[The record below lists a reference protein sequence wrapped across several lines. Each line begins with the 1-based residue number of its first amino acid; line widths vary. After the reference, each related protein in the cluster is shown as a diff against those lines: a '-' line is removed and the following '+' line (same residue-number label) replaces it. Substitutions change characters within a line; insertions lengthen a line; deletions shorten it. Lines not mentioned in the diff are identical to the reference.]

1 MNRKSKIEKLLSEGL
16 SSQTLLNLTD
26 KNIDSLYSRLVNE
39 DEEKHVKV
47 SSETPNIK
55 TVVDKLKTQ
64 GVDNIE
70 ITEDEKDLDNKKK
83 NPKFVKNKKQVK
95 DKVNKL
101 VENSYT
107 NFTSKKD
114 ILEMITSKLEENEET
129 EINEKKI
136 PEFMT
141 YDSIKADAP
150 TKTPTK
156 VPTKPT
162 TSPGVKPRTP
172 YNPGP
177 GRNPKP
183 KAMGEDKKVK

>member
-1 MNRKSKIEKLLSEGL
+1 MNRKTKIEKLISEGI
-16 SSQTLLNLTD
+16 SMETLINFTD
-26 KNIDSLYSRLVNE
+26 KNINSLYSRVVSE
-39 DEEKHVKV
+39 QETKDVKL
-47 SSETPNIK
+47 SSDTPNIK

-64 GVDNIE
+64 GVDDIE
-70 ITEDEKDLDNKKK
+70 ITETDLVVKKK
-83 NPKFVKNKKQVK
+83 KPTFVKNKKQVK
-95 DKVNKL
+95 DVVNKL
-101 VENSYT
+101 VETKYT

-114 ILEMITSKLEENEET
+114 ILEMISSKLGET
-129 EINEKKI
+129 KETDINEKKI

-141 YDSIKADAP
+141 YDSITADAP

-162 TSPGVKPRTP
+162 TSPGVRPKTP

-177 GRNPKP
+177 GKNPKP

>member
-1 MNRKSKIEKLLSEGL
+1 MNRKTKVEKLISEGL
-16 SSQTLLNLTD
+16 SVNTLINLSD
-26 KNIDSLYSRLVNE
+26 KNINSLYSRIVVSE
-39 DEEKHVKV
+39 QEKKVVKI
-47 SSETPNIK
+47 SSKTPNIK

-64 GVDNIE
+64 GVDDIE
-70 ITEDEKDLDNKKK
+70 ITETDLVVKKK
-83 NPKFVKNKKQVK
+83 KPTFVKNKKQVK
-95 DKVNKL
+95 DAVNKL
-101 VENSYT
+101 VETKYT

-114 ILEMITSKLEENEET
+114 ILEMITSKLGET
-129 EINEKKI
+129 KETDINEFKI

-141 YDSIKADAP
+141 YDSITDNAP

-177 GRNPKP
+177 GKNPKP
-183 KAMGEDKKVK
+183 KAMAEDKKVK